1 MTIPRL
7 EIEGNTAKL
16 YGLTAQAIGAEPIGA
31 VESIRSEV
39 VTLSRDQVIQ
49 ILSEEPLP
57 VPIQNAINNLLR
69 AGVQFVLGSDAPG
82 DTYFRSASGPVAR
95 LGIGANG
102 KTLGVVSGL
111 PAWID
116 PPAAVMWSEITGT
129 AQAAAINSG
138 YIANN
143 VALVTITLPATAPLG
158 SILVIVGA
166 GTGGWRVSQGA
177 GQRIHFGNVSSAN
190 GTTGH
195 LLSTHQRDCIRLVCT
210 VANAEWQVYH
220 ALGNIDI
227 PVV

>member
-1 MTIPRL
+1 MR
-7 EIEGNTAKL
+7 IEVAGRSAKI
-16 YGLTAQAIGAEPIGA
+16 YGLTPQAIGAEPQGA
-31 VESIRSEV
+31 STQAKQEAIASIEQELAFL
-39 VTLSRDQVIQ
+39 LSQ
-49 ILSEEPLP
+49 EPLP

-95 LGIGANG
+95 LPIGANG
-102 KTLGVVSGL
+102 KILGVNAGL
-111 PAWID
+111 PAWMD
-116 PPAAVMWSEITGT
+116 TPAAVMWSEVTGT

-143 VALVTITLPATAPLG
+143 VALVTITLPATAPVG

-166 GTGGWRVSQGA
+166 GTGGWRLSQGA
-177 GQRIHFGNVSSAN
+177 GQRVHFGNVSSAN
-190 GTTGH
+190 GATGH
-195 LLSTHQRDCIRLVCT
+195 LLSTHQRDCVRLVCT

-220 ALGNIDI
+220 SLGNIDI